1 MPVPIPTQFQLLN
14 QTLWLHPL
22 RAIFWEEQ
30 KALLLADLHLGKAR
44 HFRRNGIPVPL
55 QAGEKTLENLVS
67 VLDFFQPEKVYL
79 LRDLFHSD
87 YNAAWEGFQNVMEQ
101 YATSAWILIEGNH
114 DILPEEKYKEAG
126 LAVVPQLK
134 EGPFLFTHHPLEDA
148 IEESYVLSGHIHPC
162 IKLSG
167 RGRQRLRL
175 PCFYFGKRQGLLPS
189 FGTFTG
195 SYPVEPKHGDQIFV
209 IAEEKIMA
217 L

>member
-1 MPVPIPTQFQLLN
+1 MISCRRKNTKKLAWPSFPS
-14 QTLWLHPL
+14 L
-22 RAIFWEEQ
+22 R
-30 KALLLADLHLGKAR
+30 KA
-44 HFRRNGIPVPL
+44 HFYSHI
-55 QAGEKTLENLVS
+55 
-67 VLDFFQPEKVYL
+67 
-79 LRDLFHSD
+79 
-87 YNAAWEGFQNVMEQ
+87 
-101 YATSAWILIEGNH
+101 I
-114 DILPEEKYKEAG
+114 
-126 LAVVPQLK
+126 
-134 EGPFLFTHHPLEDA
+134 PLEDA

-167 RGRQRLRL
+167 RGRSTARL